1 MAKFIRYAL
10 ATIFFTASV
19 ACLALWWRSY
29 TIRDMTFGP
38 SPRRPDAFYLETF
51 RGSIVSAYLSPVI
64 SANAPAMQA
73 WGYSAEPIPS
83 DFEFIDARRTPVAN
97 FGRTTT
103 GGYYFPLWYA
113 ALIFA
118 LAGIAALRFRRQ
130 FSIRSALIA
139 MAVIA
144 ALLGM
149 VLIL

>member
-1 MAKFIRYAL
+1 MAKIIRYAL

-19 ACLALWWRSY
+19 ACLVLWWRGY
-29 TIRDMTFGP
+29 TIRAMTFGP
-38 SPRRPDAFYLETF
+38 SPRRPHAFYLETF

-118 LAGIAALRFRRQ
+118 LAGVAAIRVSRQFTLQSALVGMTVVAALMGLAT
-130 FSIRSALIA
+130 AL
-139 MAVIA
+139 
-144 ALLGM
+144 
-149 VLIL
+149 